1 MIAVSY
7 THLAIFSAV
16 ITKWLEN
23 KIDDLYT
30 IKMKG
35 NCCTLEYGTT
45 YKVFCKL
52 AETHEQYGDT
62 YEIVYILSLIHIL
75 KEQINKLSDVEVKT
89 KVVKKTSM
97 NSNKKSASLIDLGN
111 LLEGGDSN

>member
-1 MIAVSY
+1 MTRKYFAFCAKSY
-7 THLAIFSAV
+7 
-16 ITKWLEN
+16 N
-23 KIDDLYT
+23 Y
-30 IKMKG
+30 
-35 NCCTLEYGTT
+35 
-45 YKVFCKL
+45 
-52 AETHEQYGDT
+52 
-62 YEIVYILSLIHIL
+62 YEEAKNYYSQQEKL